1 MYTRINIL
9 KILGGRRDCEKK
21 YNTDLKEDLST
32 FAIHPF
38 WNALLRLQTQ
48 ISKKKS
54 ILLTRKC

>member
-48 ISKKKS
+48 ISKKKAY
-54 ILLTRKC
+54 C